1 MWNAFLETQMKTTE
15 LLNRCKE
22 TTELLES
29 LVWTKGEYMVSES
42 VHVSSLGK
50 TQGKRKLRAGN
61 VEKVRRQARN
71 PLPRHRT
78 QHTVCVL
85 VGILQARLRKR
96 KKTTKK
102 VVTPGSYTRSYIQ
115 SSQRKKNHS

>member
-1 MWNAFLETQMKTTE
+1 
-15 LLNRCKE
+15 
-22 TTELLES
+22 
-29 LVWTKGEYMVSES
+29 MVSES

-71 PLPRHRT
+71 PLPRHGT

-102 VVTPGSYTRSYIQ
+102 VGFNKMTHSRGRLKEIGAYI
-115 SSQRKKNHS
+115 STTSN